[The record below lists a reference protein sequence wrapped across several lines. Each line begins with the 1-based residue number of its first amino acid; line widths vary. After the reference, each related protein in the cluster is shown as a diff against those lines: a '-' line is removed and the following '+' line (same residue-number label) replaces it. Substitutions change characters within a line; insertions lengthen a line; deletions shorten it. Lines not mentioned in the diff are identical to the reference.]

1 MERERK
7 VEQQIST
14 SYTSLDPLELLS
26 DCLVNTLKDS
36 HAHVSFRKVS
46 FAFPPT
52 PFICQPSSRPHLP
65 LKLTCKRSL

>member
-26 DCLVNTLKDS
+26 DCLVNTLKNG
-36 HAHVSFRKVS
+36 HTRVSVRKVS
-46 FAFPPT
+46 FALPPL
-52 PFICQPSSRPHLP
+52 PSSVNPP
-65 LKLTCKRSL
+65 LALISPSS